1 MTAATRANA
10 LPILIAASV
19 MMSLAMG
26 MRQCLGLFL
35 PPMTQALALSA
46 SDFTFAIAVQ
56 NVVWGIAQAPLGAVG
71 DRWGLRPVMVM
82 GAMAYVAAMA
92 IMTVATGF
100 WTFVLAQ
107 ALIGIG
113 IACTGSSLAM
123 TATAR
128 AASPERRSVILGIVG
143 AFSSVGTLV
152 IAPVLQALLGV
163 WDWRWGAVLFVLL
176 AAAMVPAAMITGRV
190 DHLPQP
196 SLQRASAAA
205 AIGEALRNRRFVV
218 LCCTHFV
225 CGLQLIFINT
235 HLPNYLALC
244 GQDPMLGATALAI
257 IGGINIVGCLLA
269 GYLGQRYLKNV
280 LLGLTYLGRS
290 AVLMVYFLLPPNS
303 RHDDP
308 LRCGDGNAVAGR
320 HSAGVRLCGRP
331 IRHAQYGHAAGR
343 FVRHPP
349 DGLGHWRLGR
359 RHDLRYVWQ
368 LRPRLA
374 VRRID
379 GHRSGHRTDLV
390 RWTLRNAVGRA
401 AGIRSGLS
409 PRTHLLCMDDRQRR
423 AEIADYPGN
432 PG

>member
-56 NVVWGIAQAPLGAVG
+56 NIVWGLAQAPLGAMG
-71 DRWGLRPVMVM
+71 DRWGLRPVMAL
-82 GAMAYVAAMA
+82 GATAYVAAMA
-92 IMTVATGF
+92 VMTAATGL
-100 WTFVLAQ
+100 WTFMLAQ
-107 ALIGIG
+107 TLIGVG

-123 TATAR
+123 TAAAR

-152 IAPVLQALLGV
+152 IAPVLQALLGT
-163 WDWRWGAVLFVLL
+163 WDWRWGAGLFVVL

-190 DHLPQP
+190 DRLPQP
-196 SLQRASAAA
+196 SLQRASAAT
-205 AIGEALRNRRFVV
+205 AIAEALRNRRFVV

-244 GQDPMLGATALAI
+244 GQDPMLSATALAI
-257 IGGINIVGCLLA
+257 IGGINIIGCLMA

-290 AVLMVYFLLPPNS
+290 VVLMVYFLLPPTPVTTILFAAAMGMLWLGVI
-303 RHDDP
+303 P
-308 LRCGDGNAVAGR
+308 LVSGYVAELFGTRNMATLLGVSFVIHQMGSVIGAWGGGMIFDMFGNYDLAWRFGVSMGIVAGVVQILFGGPSGTWWGAR
-320 HSAGVRLCGRP
+320 PVSA
-331 IRHAQYGHAAGR
+331 
-343 FVRHPP
+343 
-349 DGLGHWRLGR
+349 
-359 RHDLRYVWQ
+359 
-368 LRPRLA
+368 
-374 VRRID
+374 
-379 GHRSGHRTDLV
+379 
-390 RWTLRNAVGRA
+390 
-401 AGIRSGLS
+401 
-409 PRTHLLCMDDRQRR
+409 
-423 AEIADYPGN
+423 PG
-432 PG
+432 